1 LALNFTE
8 SQKAFVFSQ
17 EPFPAF
23 VGGFGSGKTAA
34 GIARIMRLKRYCP
47 YQDVAYYLPTY
58 PLIEDI
64 AFQRFP
70 ALFEK
75 NGIPFKLNQ
84 QKAVMETELGRIIFR
99 NMEQP
104 DRIVGYEVA
113 HSVVDELDTLPIDK
127 ARAVWNKI
135 IARNRQKAF
144 TVSGKPVRNT
154 VGVATTPEGFRFV
167 YDRWVKN
174 KAEGYAL
181 YRAKTADNAANLP
194 EDYIKNLQN
203 SYSSSLLAAYLD
215 GEFVNLTAGS
225 VYPEFD
231 RKLNYTLES
240 ILPREPLHIGLDFNV
255 NNMSAIVCVIR
266 NNNPLALDELTGVRD
281 TPTMIR
287 ALLERYQG
295 HPITVY
301 PDASGGATKS
311 VNASLSDITLLR
323 SANFTVLAPSKNPAV
338 KDRVMAVNQ
347 IIHNQGVRRLL
358 VNPDK
363 CPNLIEGLERQA
375 YNKSGEPD
383 KTAGLDHLNDAIGYL
398 IAYKYGIGRG
408 TVSFAQIAGV

>member
-1 LALNFTE
+1 
-8 SQKAFVFSQ
+8 
-17 EPFPAF
+17 

-70 ALFEK
+70 ALFER
-75 NGIPFKLNQ
+75 NNIPFKLNQ
-84 QKAVMETELGRIIFR
+84 QKAVMETETGRIIFR

-113 HSVVDELDTLPIDK
+113 HSVVDELDTLPINK
-127 ARAVWNKI
+127 ARSVWNKI

-144 TVSGKPVRNT
+144 TLSGKPVRNT

-174 KAEGYAL
+174 KAEGYVL
-181 YRAKTADNAANLP
+181 YKAKTSENAANLP
-194 EDYIKNLQN
+194 VDYIKNLQN

-231 RKLNYTLES
+231 RNLNCAFEL
-240 ILPREPLHIGLDFNV
+240 IQPREPLHIGLDFNV
-255 NNMSAIVCVIR
+255 NNMSAIICVIR
-266 NNNPLALDELTGVRD
+266 NGNPFALDELTGLRD

-287 ALLERYQG
+287 ALQERYQG
-295 HPITVY
+295 HAITVY

-311 VNASLSDITLLR
+311 INASLSDITLLR
-323 SANFTVLAPSKNPAV
+323 SANFTVLAPNKNPAV
-338 KDRVMAVNQ
+338 KDRVIALNLM
-347 IIHNQGVRRLL
+347 IHNQGARRLL

-375 YNKSGEPD
+375 YNKTGEPD

-398 IAYKYGIGRG
+398 ISYKYGIGRG

>member
-1 LALNFTE
+1 MSFTAA
-8 SQKAFVFSQ
+8 QKEFVYST

-34 GIARIMRLKRYCP
+34 GIARLMRLKRYCP
-47 YQDVAYYLPTY
+47 GQDVAYYLPTY

-70 ALFEK
+70 ALFER

-113 HSVVDELDTLPIDK
+113 HSIVDELDTLPVDK

-135 IARNRQKAF
+135 IARNRQKAL
-144 TVSGKPVRNT
+144 TVSGKAVRNT
-154 VGVATTPEGFRFV
+154 VGVVTTPEGFRFV
-167 YDRWVKN
+167 YEQWVK
-174 KAEGYAL
+174 KQAPGYQL
-181 YRAKTADNAANLP
+181 IRAKTSENAANLP
-194 EDYIKNLQN
+194 ADYIDNLRN
-203 SYSSSLLAAYLD
+203 TYSSNLLAAYLE

-225 VYPEFD
+225 VYAEFD
-231 RKLNYTLES
+231 RKLNLTLET
-240 ILPREPLHIGLDFNV
+240 IQPGEHIHVGMDFNV
-255 NNMSAIVCVIR
+255 NNMTAVAVVIR
-266 NNNPLALDELTGVRD
+266 GNSPLALDEITQVRD
-281 TPTMIR
+281 TPGMIQ
-287 ALLERYQG
+287 AIKQRYAG
-295 HPITVY
+295 HPVTIY

-323 SANFTVLAPSKNPAV
+323 SAGFTVLAHSRNPAV

-347 IIHNQGVRRLL
+347 MIYNQGQRRLRI
-358 VNPDK
+358 NPDR
-363 CPNLIEGLERQA
+363 CPTLVEGLEQQA
-375 YNKSGEPD
+375 YNKNGEPD
-383 KTAGLDHLNDAIGYL
+383 KANGLDHAVDALGYM
-398 IAYKYGIGRG
+398 ITYKFGIGRG
-408 TVSFAQIAGV
+408 TVQFAQLGGI